1 MPQVRNKKTGEVK
14 EVGEVVAKDAKLL
27 ANMGFALVN
36 PNEFPQEPKPEKK
49 SVKDAVDDGEIKD
62 YPFEEPKQKR
72 KYTRKQTNQI

>member
-27 ANMGFALVN
+27 ANMGFELVN

-49 SVKDAVDDGEIKD
+49 SVNPVVDEIRD
-62 YPFEEPKQKR
+62 YPFEERTQKEKR